1 MGRTRAA
8 TPAGRNRSSAAK
20 PAAKKAGRATAKP
33 TSKPKSAA
41 AAKRRPSGASK
52 RVRNPKRPAKR
63 GAPART
69 EARPKLLASL
79 RRGRKRTRKRRSG
92 QISWRYRLGLAAI
105 LAIAVGG
112 GYLFW
117 LRDSS
122 LVAIDN
128 VDVVGVTSGDRE
140 QIVAELTAVGEG
152 MTTLN
157 VDSERIE
164 SAAAAFP
171 TVDSVELDPNFP
183 HGLRIEVDERPPA
196 LLVRSPGR
204 EVPVAADGT
213 LLNGVPVGEDEP
225 LPVVEVN
232 EIPAEGSLAGEPL
245 EQALI
250 AGAAPEPLRPLI
262 EAVDHSDETGV
273 TVNLR
278 GDIPVRFGSGARA
291 AEKWAAAVS
300 VLADPKLDAL
310 TYVDV
315 RVPERPAAGG
325 AAIAGISLEPPA

>member
-33 TSKPKSAA
+33 KSAA
-41 AAKRRPSGASK
+41 AAKRRPSGAAK

-92 QISWRYRLGLAAI
+92 QIPWRYRLGLAAI

-291 AEKWAAAVS
+291 AEKWAAVVS

-325 AAIAGISLEPPA
+325 AAIAGISIEPPA

>member
-8 TPAGRNRSSAAK
+8 TPAGRNRSSAAQ

-325 AAIAGISLEPPA
+325 AAIAGISIEPPA

>member
-41 AAKRRPSGASK
+41 AAKRRPSGAAK

-164 SAAAAFP
+164 SAAAAYP

-325 AAIAGISLEPPA
+325 AAIAGISIEPPA

>member
-8 TPAGRNRSSAAK
+8 TPAGRNRSSAAQ

-41 AAKRRPSGASK
+41 AAKRRPSGAAK

-325 AAIAGISLEPPA
+325 AAIAGISIEPPA

>member
-41 AAKRRPSGASK
+41 AAKRRPSGAAK

-291 AEKWAAAVS
+291 AEKWAAVVS

-325 AAIAGISLEPPA
+325 AAIAGISIEPPA

>member
-41 AAKRRPSGASK
+41 AAKRRPGGAAK

-325 AAIAGISLEPPA
+325 AAIAGISIEPPA

>member
-325 AAIAGISLEPPA
+325 AAIAGISIEPPA

>member
-41 AAKRRPSGASK
+41 AAKRRPSGAAK

-325 AAIAGISLEPPA
+325 AAIAGISIEPPA

>member
-20 PAAKKAGRATAKP
+20 PAVKKAGRA

-41 AAKRRPSGASK
+41 FAKRRPSGAAK

-291 AEKWAAAVS
+291 AEKWAAVVS

-325 AAIAGISLEPPA
+325 AAIAGISIEPPA

>member
-1 MGRTRAA
+1 MKVMTPQQGRTRFFELHAREQVFLL
-8 TPAGRNRSSAAK
+8 PNPWDVGSA
-20 PAAKKAGRATAKP
+20 
-33 TSKPKSAA
+33 
-41 AAKRRPSGASK
+41 
-52 RVRNPKRPAKR
+52 
-63 GAPART
+63 
-69 EARPKLLASL
+69 KLLAGAGFDALATTSAGFAWS
-79 RRGRKRTRKRRSG
+79 RGRDDYGVTRDELVEHVRT
-92 QISWRYRLGLAAI
+92 LAA
-105 LAIAVGG
+105 A
-112 GYLFW
+112 
-117 LRDSS
+117 
-122 LVAIDN
+122 
-128 VDVVGVTSGDRE
+128 T
-140 QIVAELTAVGEG
+140 ELP
-152 MTTLN
+152 LN

-325 AAIAGISLEPPA
+325 AAIAGISIEPPA